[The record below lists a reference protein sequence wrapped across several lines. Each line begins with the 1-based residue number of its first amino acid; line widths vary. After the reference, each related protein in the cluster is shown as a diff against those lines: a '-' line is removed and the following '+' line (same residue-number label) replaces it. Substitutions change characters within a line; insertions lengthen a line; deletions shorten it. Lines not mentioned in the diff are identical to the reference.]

1 MRSRCDFHFPDT
13 VSQKTDNIETQ
24 VVTICGWKRMLIWP
38 LGMLV
43 RLWCA
48 SIRFDCDEESEKA
61 LRNEDT
67 PIAFILWHNRLFMIG
82 EVFRR
87 YRRRNLYALVS
98 ASKDG
103 AWLAAFFDIIGIKC
117 VRGSSSFNARESVG
131 LLINVMQQG
140 HDIGITPDGP
150 RGPIY
155 EFKGGGMIVARRAK
169 AAAVLIGMQFQHARQ
184 LRSWDRFYLPRPFSR
199 VRLRGE
205 LVSPGELRD
214 RATTPESL
222 SRRLCA
228 LSPDKKLGAGRDA
241 KAVV

>member
-1 MRSRCDFHFPDT
+1 MST
-13 VSQKTDNIETQ
+13 ETNNTESQ
-24 VVTICGWKRMLIWP
+24 VVTISGWKRILIWP

-48 SIRFDCDEESEKA
+48 SIRFDCDEASERA
-61 LRNEDT
+61 LRSEEH

-87 YRRRNLYALVS
+87 YRRRDLYALVS

-117 VRGSSSFNARESVG
+117 VRGSSSFNARESVS
-131 LLINVMQQG
+131 LLVGVMKQG

-155 EFKGGGMIVARRAK
+155 QFKGGGMIVARRAR
-169 AAAVLIGMQFQHARQ
+169 AALVLLGMQFRHAKQ

-199 VRLRGE
+199 IRLRCQLVPPAE
-205 LVSPGELRD
+205 LQD
-214 RATTPESL
+214 RATTPDSL
-222 SRRLCA
+222 ARRLDE
-228 LSPDKKLGAGRDA
+228 LNPDA
-241 KAVV
+241 KPGAPETAQAAT